1 MKAGYKFVKSCVV
14 LIPALATL
22 PVLAFAQGH
31 NHKET
36 NHYAQTNLVT
46 DPNSGFS
53 ATFTDKQLKNPWG
66 LARSTT
72 SPWWVSDNG
81 AGFSTLYDGT
91 GAKRSLV
98 VTIPGPNG
106 TVPCTGTNPP
116 ANCLVSSPTG
126 VVFNGSP
133 DFDLSPGDPKTAAA
147 FIFVTEDG
155 TISAWAGGTAATL
168 EVDNSTNPTPADGA
182 VYKGAAIGEFKGKRY
197 LYVANFRA
205 GKIEVYDTNFHQVT
219 LSDAGSDD
227 RGEHEQAFNDE
238 RIPKGFAP
246 FNVQNIGGSLFVT
259 YAKQN
264 AAKHDD
270 VAGAGLGFVDL
281 YSPGGKL
288 LTRFEHGPWLN
299 SPWGIVWTPRDFG
312 EFSNKIL
319 VGNFGS
325 GWIAAYDGFTGKFID
340 FMRDHNGDVIG
351 IDGLWALAFGNSAAG
366 CPSTPPAGSNLPKC
380 GAAGPYNSLFFTAG
394 VNGEMDGLFGTLT
407 PDPATGELNEGDEL

>member
-1 MKAGYKFVKSCVV
+1 MRRRKSQFLREESNKMKAGSKLLKSSVALVSV
-14 LIPALATL
+14 LAAL
-22 PVLAFAQGH
+22 PVLTFAQAT
-31 NHKET
+31 KET
-36 NHYAQTNLVT
+36 NHYVQTNLVT

-72 SPWWVSDNG
+72 SPWWISDNN
-81 AGFSTLYDGT
+81 AGVSTLYDGT

-106 TVPCTGTNPP
+106 SDPKTFV
-116 ANCLVSSPTG
+116 AAPTG

-133 DFDLSPGDPKTAAA
+133 DFDLSPGDPNTAAA

-155 TISAWAGGTAATL
+155 TISAWAGGPAATL
-168 EVDNSTNPTPADGA
+168 VVDNSTNPTPAEGA
-182 VYKGAAIGEFKGKRY
+182 VYKGATIGEFKGKRY
-197 LYVANFRA
+197 LYVTNFRS

-219 LSDAGSDD
+219 LSDDGDD
-227 RGEHEQAFNDE
+227 TFNDE

-264 AAKHDD
+264 ASKHDNLE
-270 VAGAGLGFVDL
+270 GAGLGFVDL
-281 YSPGGKL
+281 YSPSGKL
-288 LTRFEHGPWLN
+288 LTRFQHGSWLN
-299 SPWGIVWTPRDFG
+299 APWGIVWTPRDFG
-312 EFSNKIL
+312 ELSNKIL

-325 GWIAAYDGFTGKFID
+325 GWIAAYNGFTGEFID
-340 FMRDHNGDVIG
+340 FMRDHNGNIVG
-351 IDGLWALAFGNSAAG
+351 IDGLWGLAFGNSAAG
-366 CPSTPPAGSNLPKC
+366 CPSTPPLNSGLPKC

-407 PDPATGELNEGDEL
+407 PDPATNELDEGDEL